1 MAVNQLVVKALKE
14 TYTVEQL
21 ETARADAAAD
31 VLAGVQV
38 TQVTFEG
45 GGASGR
51 PISGDPGYVLEHVQ
65 SALDQLADTTL
76 SAQPSSAYFDLSK
89 RTFGT

>member
-1 MAVNQLVVKALKE
+1 MAVNQTVVRAMISSYTRASLEAARTAAL
-14 TYTVEQL
+14 
-21 ETARADAAAD
+21 DD
-31 VLAGVQV
+31 ILAGVQI

-51 PISGDPGYVLEHVQ
+51 QVSADPNYIVEHVQ
-65 SALDQLADTTL
+65 AALDQLDDTDL
-76 SAQPSSAYFDLSK
+76 ASRPASAYVDLSK